1 MKEKIEIHDLTL
13 GMFVAELD
21 RPWLD
26 TPFLIQGFVI
36 ESQEQIQELQQHCQF
51 VFVERALS
59 VGSAFRADPVQTTV
73 KPQRVSAGPRTVQK
87 NTEATT
93 EETKESFF
101 AMMRRVFGAAFGAGP
116 QAATEA
122 PVPGTPRITSAG
134 NSDSHKVEPRNQ
146 RREKGIS
153 SEELAHLEPT
163 PDAGRGNSDSGGLTY
178 HNETAGGSL
187 WARLLGLFTGK
198 KKSARH
204 SSYIGEPETIAPPYP
219 DRTTFEEELPQA
231 REAHRKA
238 NALVQDLI
246 TDLRNNKV
254 LELEKAHDAVNWM
267 VESVVRNPDGLMWL
281 ARLKDRDAYTYDHGL
296 NTSIYLIAFGRHLGL
311 RQDQLQIV
319 GTAGLMQDVGKI
331 RLPQELIA
339 KPGKLTTAEFKVMKS
354 HVEHSVEIIQDSK
367 QASQLL
373 VDVVLQHHERY
384 NGSGYPKGLKGD
396 QISMLGS
403 MAGIADTYTAMI
415 SARAHA
421 SPLSVQQALQQLYAW
436 RDQSFKA
443 EMIEEFIQC
452 IGIFPV
458 GSLVELNTGE
468 VAVVV
473 AQNRERRLKPR
484 IMLVLDNQQQS
495 YSNPIMLDLLY
506 DPPTPGGEP
515 YRIVRGLQ
523 AGIHDYDPQ
532 AHLDALSELSGLD
545 KAGGAAVQ

>member
-51 VFVERALS
+51 VFVERTLS
-59 VGSAFRADPVQTTV
+59 VGNAFRPDPEQAAA
-73 KPQRVSAGPRTVQK
+73 KPQRAAAGPRVVQK
-87 NTEATT
+87 NTEAAPGDG
-93 EETKESFF
+93 KESFF
-101 AMMRRVFGAAFGAGP
+101 AMMRRVFGAAFGAKP
-116 QAATEA
+116 EATAAEEA
-122 PVPGTPRITSAG
+122 PVPATPRITSAG
-134 NSDSHKVEPRNQ
+134 NSAPRKVEPRNQ

-153 SEELAHLEPT
+153 SEEHAHLQPQPE
-163 PDAGRGNSDSGGLTY
+163 AGGGGGLIV
-178 HNETAGGSL
+178 HNEAAGGGF
-187 WARLLGLFTGK
+187 WARLLRMFGGK
-198 KKSARH
+198 SKSARH
-204 SSYIGEPETIAPPYP
+204 SSYIGEPETMAPPYP
-219 DRTTFEEELPQA
+219 DRTTFEEELPKA
-231 REAHRKA
+231 REAHQKA

-311 RQDQLQIV
+311 RQDQLQNV

-339 KPGKLTTAEFKVMKS
+339 KPGKLTAAEFKVMKS

-484 IMLVLDNQQQS
+484 IMLVLDNQQQP
-495 YSNPIMLDLLY
+495 YTNPIMLDLLY
-506 DPPTPGGEP
+506 DPPTPAGEP

-532 AHLDALSELSGLD
+532 AHLDAISELSGIPTP
-545 KAGGAAVQ
+545 A